1 MYFNGYLLFPYLLEH
16 EPGQLLKGSTGPAQ
30 PLEQKF
36 SLLFCV
42 KSTPHGQ
49 KVSLRLDSSNDNMI
63 ITNNKPTTKY
73 IFFIVYILL
82 QGLIFNSIH

>member
-1 MYFNGYLLFPYLLEH
+1 
-16 EPGQLLKGSTGPAQ
+16 
-30 PLEQKF
+30 
-36 SLLFCV
+36 
-42 KSTPHGQ
+42 
-49 KVSLRLDSSNDNMI
+49 MI